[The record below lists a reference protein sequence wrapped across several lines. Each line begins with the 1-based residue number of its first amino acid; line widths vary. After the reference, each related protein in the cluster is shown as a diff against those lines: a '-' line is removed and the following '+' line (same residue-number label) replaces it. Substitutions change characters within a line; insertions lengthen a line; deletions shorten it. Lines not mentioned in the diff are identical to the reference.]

1 MRKKHPEIFPHFL
14 SGVCPLVL
22 TSDPFEYL
30 HPHPTTPSNTRT
42 HTLKTTTCDRKV
54 LNSET
59 LTGALLVQVQV
70 LQFNLN
76 KHTHSLCSNLCTLCV
91 CVQLHGFISVHSVK
105 RCLWVWCRFFKRP
118 GSVSTWRYWS
128 PMKSTRSLTQQEKGH
143 IFHRESKCISD
154 LKEQKP
160 FTVTSILLPLVRQE
174 SRFINY
180 D

>member
-91 CVQLHGFISVHSVK
+91 CTVTWLYFSTQCETLSLSVMPF
-105 RCLWVWCRFFKRP
+105 FFKRP
-118 GSVSTWRYWS
+118 DSVSTWRYWS

>member
-105 RCLWVWCRFFKRP
+105 RCLWVWCRFFLSGRAQ
-118 GSVSTWRYWS
+118 SVRGDIDPQWNRRDHWPSRRKDTFFTESQNAY
-128 PMKSTRSLTQQEKGH
+128 LT
-143 IFHRESKCISD
+143 
-154 LKEQKP
+154 
-160 FTVTSILLPLVRQE
+160 
-174 SRFINY
+174 
-180 D
+180 